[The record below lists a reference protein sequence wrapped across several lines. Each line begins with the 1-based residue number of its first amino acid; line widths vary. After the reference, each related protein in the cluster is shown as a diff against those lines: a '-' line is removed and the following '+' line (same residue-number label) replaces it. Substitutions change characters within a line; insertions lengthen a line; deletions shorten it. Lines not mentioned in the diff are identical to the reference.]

1 MKKHMKKWL
10 ALAMAAVMLFA
21 MAIPAMAAE
30 EDDTVT
36 VTVMLV
42 GSDILIGSDITIDSY
57 PISAGTGTTVTMKA
71 ERATALAAL
80 KAAEGAEDFEFPNP
94 YADPNFSV
102 DFTFN
107 RDNGLKDV
115 LFDGES
121 VNETI
126 IPGEMKSCSWAV
138 AVNGRRVEG
147 DLGAITLADED
158 EITVYLYDSFMDTK
172 LVQADASN
180 IAAGII
186 SFYYYDAEG
195 NQTPFCGVRVQL
207 IDNHWNNIN
216 NLFEPVD
223 ANPNFNNTMNF
234 QSAFPTDERGQ
245 IWIAPQYLGR
255 EDGLEI
261 HLQAIGDKAVVRQ
274 DGYNKTY
281 EEKGIDGDWYDTLTE
296 EEQEYV
302 DAHESRAVEYLHL
315 YGEPL
320 AVVSH
325 DTYNVAGATGDMTV
339 VYVLI
344 GAAALFTL
352 GAVIMWKTKKRIGA
366 E

>member
-30 EDDTVT
+30 EKDTVT
-36 VTVMLV
+36 VDVTLV
-42 GSDILIGSDITIDSY
+42 SDIVINSITRDG
-57 PISAGTGTTVTMKA
+57 ATRTAVTMKA

-80 KAAEGAEDFEFPNP
+80 KAAEGTEDFEFPNR
-94 YADPNFSV
+94 DSVLDFSV

-107 RDNGLKDV
+107 RDNSLKDV

-121 VNETI
+121 VDETI
-126 IPGEMKSCSWAV
+126 IPGEKKSCSWEV

-147 DLGAITLADED
+147 DLSAITLADED
-158 EITVYLYDSFMDTK
+158 KITVYIYDSFMDTK
-172 LVQADASN
+172 LVQTDASK
-180 IAAGII
+180 IAAGIL

-216 NLFEPVD
+216 NLFEPMD
-223 ANPNFNNTMNF
+223 ANPTFNNDMKF

-261 HLQAIGDKAVVRQ
+261 HLLAMGDKAEVRQ

-302 DAHESRAVEYLHL
+302 DAHASRAVEYRHL
-315 YGEPL
+315 SLEPL

-325 DTYNVAGATGDMTV
+325 DTYDVAGATGDMTV
-339 VYVLI
+339 VYLLI
-344 GAAALFTL
+344 GAAALFTI
-352 GAVIMWKTKKRIGA
+352 GAVIMWKTKKRVGA